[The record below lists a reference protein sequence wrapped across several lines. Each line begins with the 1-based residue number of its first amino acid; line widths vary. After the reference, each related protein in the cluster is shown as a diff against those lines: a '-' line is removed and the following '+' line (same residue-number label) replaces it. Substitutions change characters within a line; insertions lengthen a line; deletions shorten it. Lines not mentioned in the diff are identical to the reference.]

1 MTIKE
6 AKEEYNQLLKRYNKA
21 NEYFNRTDVTQEDK
35 EKFLAH
41 FQQVLYGLNY
51 LLGKIEV
58 YTNQQI
64 MEGFY
69 ER

>member
-1 MTIKE
+1 MTIAE
-6 AKEEYNQLLKRYNKA
+6 AKKEYNQLLKRYNKA
-21 NEYFNRTDVTQEDK
+21 NEYFGRTDISQDDK
-35 EKFLAH
+35 EKFLPH

-58 YTNQQI
+58 YTNQEI

-69 ER
+69 G